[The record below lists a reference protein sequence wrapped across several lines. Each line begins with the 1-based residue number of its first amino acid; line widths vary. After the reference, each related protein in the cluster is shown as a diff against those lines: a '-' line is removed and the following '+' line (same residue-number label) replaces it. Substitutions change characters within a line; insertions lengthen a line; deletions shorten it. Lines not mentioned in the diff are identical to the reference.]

1 MKSPMGIALRK
12 APPGSASQWLLYVSE
27 FDNHRIQVF
36 DSDTG
41 AHVRMIGAG
50 VMGAGPGQLNRP
62 WGIALQESAPGSGAP
77 CLLYVADCC
86 NDRVQ
91 VFDVDTGAHMRM
103 IGTRPGSGVG
113 QLHRPIGIAVHPGPD
128 NKMLM
133 LVSENQNKRVQVFE
147 V

>member
-50 VMGAGPGQLNRP
+50 VKGAGPGQLNRP
-62 WGIALQESAPGSGAP
+62 WGIALQEPASGSGAP

-86 NDRVQ
+86 NHRVQ
-91 VFDVDTGAHMRM
+91 VFNADTGAYVRM
-103 IGTRPGSGVG
+103 IGAGRGSAVG
-113 QLHRPIGIAVHPGPD
+113 QLEFPLGIVMHPGPD
-128 NKMLM
+128 GKILVF
-133 LVSENQNKRVQVFE
+133 VSEITHKRVQVFE